1 MFFRLIQ
8 KELLHHVLDFRFV
21 AIFAL
26 CTLLSVLGVYV
37 GIRNYDRQLQQHNAV
52 SEYNRAR
59 MQERFEKNSLWDLI
73 RQGIHWNRRP
83 EVLSPVVYGM
93 SGELGQEVQIQYPRV
108 PFFEDSLFSVDPIH
122 ALFGILDFAFI
133 VKIILSLCVLLLTHD
148 AICGEKELGTLRLAA
163 SFSVPRSTL
172 ALAKL
177 AGSTVTALVPLLFS
191 FLLVSV
197 VMALS
202 PDLGLRGSD
211 WARMAAIMGAFVLY
225 LVVFAA
231 FGLWVSALTHRRMAA
246 FLGLLGLW
254 TVWMFI
260 VPNLALRIAQSL
272 VPVESL
278 YRQER
283 LSNVSRWEFN
293 LESKAERD
301 AYWQHNRVAN
311 WDSLTVAQREGL
323 LEGERKIRDKWD
335 AEFYSRLGDLQTKR
349 RNQTKRQE
357 RLVITLSAVSPFGAV
372 SYTSM
377 DLARTGPV
385 QHERLEDAVNAY
397 AVYMAQY
404 IQKKRSE
411 WWETRVLTDFTWFTY
426 RDSETLGD
434 CLSRNA
440 FHILNLMLLAVLGFA
455 GAYVAI
461 LQYDVR

>member
-1 MFFRLIQ
+1 M
-8 KELLHHVLDFRFV
+8 
-21 AIFAL
+21 
-26 CTLLSVLGVYV
+26 LSVLGVYV
-37 GIRNYDRQLQQHNAV
+37 GIRNYDRQLQQQNAV

-59 MQERFEKNSLWDLI
+59 MQGRLEKNNLWDLI

-83 EVLSPVVYGM
+83 EALSPVVYGM
-93 SGELGQEVQIQYPRV
+93 SGKLGQEVRIQYPRV
-108 PFFEDSLFSVDPIH
+108 PYFEDSLFSVDPIH

-133 VKIILSLCVLLLTHD
+133 VKIILSLCVLLLTYD
-148 AICGEKELGTLRLAA
+148 AICGEKESGTLRLVA

-191 FLLVSV
+191 FLLVSA

-202 PDLGLRGSD
+202 PNLGLRGSD
-211 WARMAAIMGAFVLY
+211 WARMAAVMGVFVLY

-231 FGLWVSALTHRRMAA
+231 FGLWVSALPHRRTAA

-254 TVWMFI
+254 TVWTFI

-283 LSNVSRWEFN
+283 LSNASRWELN

-301 AYWQHNRVAN
+301 AYWERNRVAN
-311 WDSLTVAQREGL
+311 WGSLTVAQREGL
-323 LEGERKIRDKWD
+323 LEGQRKIRDKWD
-335 AEFYSRLGDLQTKR
+335 GEFYSRLGDLQTKR
-349 RNQTKRQE
+349 RNQMKHQQ
-357 RLVITLSAVSPFGAV
+357 RLVMTLSAVSPLGAV

-377 DLARTGPV
+377 DLARTGLV
-385 QHERLEDAVNAY
+385 KHERLEDAVHTY
-397 AVYMAQY
+397 AVTMAQY

-411 WWETRVLTDFTWFTY
+411 WWETRVLTDFSWFTY
-426 RDSETLGD
+426 RDSESLGD
-434 CLSRNA
+434 CLARNA
-440 FHILNLMLLAVLGFA
+440 FHILNLVLLAVLGFA

-461 LQYDVR
+461 LRYDVR